1 MLPRRAWFAPK
12 LMRRVKGVVGAVRA
26 WSSSSIAF
34 SSVDSL
40 VERLARRRNDEGV
53 VGDVPDRPNV
63 ETESLRRVSKPVAVI
78 GIGKP
83 VTGGCE
89 IELLLN
95 RLLKAAEVTVES
107 RLCCCR
113 FMSLRLLLL
122 LVDELSEDIV
132 KRGDRRGGRGGWFI
146 SKNSGG
152 R

>member
-1 MLPRRAWFAPK
+1 MPPRMAWLAPK

-26 WSSSSIAF
+26 LSSSSMAF

-53 VGDVPDRPNV
+53 VGDVPDRPKV

-78 GIGKP
+78 GPGKP

-95 RLLKAAEVTVES
+95 RLLRAAEATSES

-113 FMSLRLLLL
+113 FMSLGLLLL
-122 LVDELSEDIV
+122 GNELSEDIV
-132 KRGDRRGGRGGWFI
+132 KRGEIARAGKDGWFI
-146 SKNSGG
+146 SKTAEG